1 MKSLPPDD
9 DHCGELWDCLQHQSG
24 QLWTRFW
31 HQHIPR
37 ARFSGTLQLSLSKLE
52 VQKSFH
58 SVFRNNTIFTWFS
71 KKAFLVCV
79 QNRPEVKFFLPRQS
93 SQRLW
98 LTRSDSIWSL
108 KTRCVFV
115 FFLFNCFF
123 LLLLFFDEA
132 GLHIIPQD
140 QMDVFCCCCW
150 CTCCCCCR
158 LIRWYGC
165 CVRRYYCLLSF
176 FSVKANSVKPGF
188 PGKVFHCH
196 FQCSSWSLLIYI
208 VSSNFFFKTN

>member
-1 MKSLPPDD
+1 M
-9 DHCGELWDCLQHQSG
+9 
-24 QLWTRFW
+24 
-31 HQHIPR
+31 
-37 ARFSGTLQLSLSKLE
+37 
-52 VQKSFH
+52 
-58 SVFRNNTIFTWFS
+58 
-71 KKAFLVCV
+71 

-123 LLLLFFDEA
+123 LMLLFFDEA

-140 QMDVFCCCCW
+140 QMDVFYCCCCS
-150 CTCCCCCR
+150 CTCCCCR

-165 CVRRYYCLLSF
+165 CVRRHCCLLSF

-196 FQCSSWSLLIYI
+196 FQCSSWSLLIYFT
-208 VSSNFFFKTN
+208 SSNFFSKQIHILQIQFLVYSGFFLAVGVPFFISSLITLFNGGLARIRR